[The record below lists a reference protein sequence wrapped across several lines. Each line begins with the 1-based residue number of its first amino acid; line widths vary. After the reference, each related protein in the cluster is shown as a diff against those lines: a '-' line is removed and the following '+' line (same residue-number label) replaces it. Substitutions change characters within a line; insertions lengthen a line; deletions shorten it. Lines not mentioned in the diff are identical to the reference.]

1 MASLVADREVRA
13 MHAVTDRVREMERD
27 ANEQLEDGESGGI
40 DETPYP
46 SDVVRALSDDAFAPM
61 TRARAE
67 EEDRGRGRGER
78 I

>member
-1 MASLVADREVRA
+1 EVLEASEEDARES
-13 MHAVTDRVREMERD
+13 
-27 ANEQLEDGESGGI
+27 LS
-40 DETPYP
+40 
-46 SDVVRALSDDAFAPM
+46 SDDAFAPM